1 MPVFVRADSAAVDK
15 EGLVA
20 GGDTDQA
27 AGQAPRAEPQQHGG
41 RHAPPGQ
48 GVSQVA
54 ENDQQW
60 PVVTS
65 ESLCQL

>member
-1 MPVFVRADSAAVDK
+1 MFSHLTPVFAQADSAAVDK

-27 AGQAPRAEPQQHGG
+27 AGQAPGAESQQHGG
-41 RHAPPGQ
+41 RHAPAGQ

-54 ENDQQW
+54 ACDQ
-60 PVVTS
+60 
-65 ESLCQL
+65 